1 MCREEALELAS
12 LKPELDQMGVN
23 LVGVVHE
30 QKGAKKFQPYLNGSI
45 YFDEEK
51 KFYGPEQRW
60 MFLSGFL
67 RYSVW
72 KSIFR
77 SRGKGVEGN
86 FYGEGRILGGVFV
99 IGPGE
104 QGILLDHKEKE
115 FGDKVDLKDV
125 RDAILRMKT
134 SKL

>member
-30 QKGAKKFQPYLNGSI
+30 QKGAKGFQPYLNASI

-60 MFLSGFL
+60 MFLSGFF

-77 SRGKGVEGN
+77 ARSKGVEGN
-86 FYGEGRILGGVFV
+86 LVGEGRLLGGVFV
-99 IGPGE
+99 VGPGE

-115 FGDKVDLKDV
+115 FGDKADLKDV
-125 RDAILRMKT
+125 RAAILRMK
-134 SKL
+134 SNI

>member
-1 MCREEALELAS
+1 MCREEALELSS

-30 QKGAKKFQPYLNGSI
+30 RKGVKGFQPYLNSTI
-45 YFDEEK
+45 YLDEEK

-60 MFLSGFL
+60 MSLSGFL
-67 RYSVW
+67 RVSVW
-72 KSIFR
+72 KSFFR
-77 SRGKGVEGN
+77 AKGKGVEGN
-86 FYGEGRILGGVFV
+86 MVGEGRLLGGVFV
-99 IGPGE
+99 VGPGE

-125 RDAILRMKT
+125 RDAVLRIK
-134 SKL
+134 SNL